1 MTTSLPLERGQR
13 GEAIRDLQRRLIAA
27 GFAPAPADWGY
38 YGQETQA
45 SVSAFQQARGL
56 PADGICD
63 RVTWMALVEASWELG
78 DRTLYLRVPNLRGD
92 DVAELQRQLGR
103 LGFDPGRVDGIF
115 GPNTAAALAEFQRNV
130 ELTPADGICGADT
143 VQALRRLS
151 GHAVPGPAVHMVREY
166 ERLSH
171 GERTLL
177 GRRVVVGQL
186 GGLSALA
193 RTLARALR
201 VAGSSVVVLEEPDG
215 ARQAAAANRFRADV
229 YLGLTTAV
237 AGRIAF
243 YATADFESLGGHQ
256 LAEQLHAE
264 LTRVLP
270 VPVAA
275 PLGMRLP
282 VLRETKMPAVLLE
295 LGPTRPV
302 VDESPAVAAA
312 VARAL
317 ARWVAAPVSLDRG

>member
-1 MTTSLPLERGQR
+1 VTASLPLGRGQR
-13 GEAIRDLQRRLIAA
+13 GEAVRDLQRRLIAA
-27 GFAPAPADWGY
+27 GFGPSRADWGY
-38 YGQETQA
+38 YCQETEA
-45 SVSAFQQARGL
+45 SVSSFQEARGL

-63 RVTWMALVEASWELG
+63 RLTWTALVEASWELG
-78 DRTLYLRVPNLRGD
+78 DRTLYLRAPNLRGD

-115 GPNTAAALAEFQRNV
+115 GPTTGAALAEFQRNV
-130 ELTPADGICGADT
+130 ELTPADGICGAET
-143 VQALRRLS
+143 VRALHRLS
-151 GHAVPGPAVHMVREY
+151 GRAVAGPAVQMVREY

-186 GGLSALA
+186 GGLAKLA

-201 VAGSSVVVLEEPDG
+201 VAGSSVLVLDDPDG

-229 YLGLTTAV
+229 YLGLTTAD

-256 LAEQLHAE
+256 LAEQLHDE
-264 LTRVLP
+264 LILVLP

>member
-1 MTTSLPLERGQR
+1 M
-13 GEAIRDLQRRLIAA
+13 
-27 GFAPAPADWGY
+27 
-38 YGQETQA
+38 
-45 SVSAFQQARGL
+45 SAFQQARGL
-56 PADGICD
+56 PADGVCD

-151 GHAVPGPAVHMVREY
+151 GRAVAGPAVHMVREY

-201 VAGSSVVVLEEPDG
+201 VAGSSVLVLEEPDG

-229 YLGLTTAV
+229 YLGLTTAE

-264 LTRVLP
+264 LTPVLP
-270 VPVAA
+270 VPGRRATRDAA
-275 PLGMRLP
+275 SRPPGDEDARRPARARADPPRRRPEPGRRRGGGACPRPLGGGAGQP
-282 VLRETKMPAVLLE
+282 
-295 LGPTRPV
+295 RPPLTSGRGFVHRV
-302 VDESPAVAAA
+302 VPSCA
-312 VARAL
+312 
-317 ARWVAAPVSLDRG
+317 

>member
-1 MTTSLPLERGQR
+1 M
-13 GEAIRDLQRRLIAA
+13 IAA
-27 GFAPAPADWGY
+27 GFTPAPADWGY

-63 RVTWMALVEASWELG
+63 SVTWMALVEASWELG

-151 GHAVPGPAVHMVREY
+151 GGPVAGPAVHMVREY

-201 VAGSSVVVLEEPDG
+201 VAGSSVLVLDEPDG
-215 ARQAAAANRFRADV
+215 ARAGRGRQPLPGRRLPRADHR
-229 YLGLTTAV
+229 G
-237 AGRIAF
+237 GRA
-243 YATADFESLGGHQ
+243 ASPSTPPPTSSPLGGHQ

-264 LTRVLP
+264 LTPVLP

-282 VLRETKMPAVLLE
+282 GPA
-295 LGPTRPV
+295 G
-302 VDESPAVAAA
+302 DEDARRAARARTDPPPSSTQSPAVAAA
-312 VARAL
+312 VAPRPRPLGGGAGQPRPRL
-317 ARWVAAPVSLDRG
+317 TLSRGFVHRVVPSCA

>member
-1 MTTSLPLERGQR
+1 MT
-13 GEAIRDLQRRLIAA
+13 
-27 GFAPAPADWGY
+27 APS
-38 YGQETQA
+38 T
-45 SVSAFQQARGL
+45 
-56 PADGICD
+56 C
-63 RVTWMALVEASWELG
+63 AL
-78 DRTLYLRVPNLRGD
+78 PNLRGD

-115 GPNTAAALAEFQRNV
+115 GPNTTAALAEFQRNV
-130 ELTPADGICGADT
+130 ELTPADGICGAET
-143 VQALRRLS
+143 VRALRRLS
-151 GHAVPGPAVHMVREY
+151 GRAVAGPAVHMVREY

-186 GGLSALA
+186 GGLAKLA

-201 VAGSSVVVLEEPDG
+201 MAGSSVLVLDDPDG

-229 YLGLTTAV
+229 YLGLTTAAAA

-264 LTRVLP
+264 LTPVLP
-270 VPVAA
+270 VPVAS

-282 VLRETKMPAVLLE
+282 VLRETRMPAVLLE

-302 VDESPAVAAA
+302 VDQSPAVAAA